1 MHGEECFKYMIEEGM
16 EKKTCMTSLW
26 LKISVCASVKNL
38 HSVGKTN
45 NLLEFSKRGFA
56 LHAFKVEILRAFLQ
70 RHIRPDLK
78 GKSLQ
83 SF

>member
-1 MHGEECFKYMIEEGM
+1 MVKCFKYMIEESM
-16 EKKTCMTSLW
+16 KKNLYDFP
-26 LKISVCASVKNL
+26 VVKNICL
-38 HSVGKTN
+38 CISEEPPQCWQNKQPLGVFKT
-45 NLLEFSKRGFA
+45 GFA
-56 LHAFKVEILRAFLQ
+56 LHEFKVEILRAFLQ